1 MVALRALAVLL
12 FVWWP
17 TLAIAANAELRLD
30 VESISV
36 GQAIQLSVIVS
47 NGKPRGLPTLEAPDG
62 IRLNFNGQT
71 STNSII
77 NGQID
82 SSVTFR
88 YEVAAQREGVF
99 VIGPAKVQVTDRKG
113 RTFEVRTGRAQLD
126 VSAGAQNGTD
136 AAVEVSTAFDRSTA
150 WQGEVVVYNYN
161 LRSRREIRGGRWFGH
176 PTEGLL
182 TPRDGQ
188 PERRKY
194 DVQDPVGVVSVE
206 EVSQPMVATKIG
218 RQNWDPPAL
227 ELDLVA
233 KGQARRGVFRM
244 FQRTERFV
252 ISGEPLS
259 LEVKPLP
266 EAPEDF
272 SGLVGEF
279 KLLSKVDRQQVSVGD
294 SVPWKLEIIGDGS
307 LEGYSL
313 PEVPEIEGLQVYEG
327 EARAH
332 ATMRKG
338 RYRAVSQ
345 FVHTVVATR
354 EGPAVLPSISLVV
367 FSPSRGEYVT
377 LRSEEAR
384 LYVRAGEAGELD
396 LQSFAQDPSALVAT
410 IEDQPRPVW
419 TRGRDTRLPWLEGLP
434 LALLGVAAPA
444 LVLAGLVIGDGVR
457 TRLEA
462 RRQAEVPR
470 EATPRERLQSLPEDP
485 DARMA
490 ELDAILRLAL
500 ANKAEVA
507 VSRLDRE
514 SVLTTL
520 PDELQDRIRTL
531 TASMDRAR
539 FAGDPLADPTSEITA
554 IIDAL
559 EVS

>member
-1 MVALRALAVLL
+1 
-12 FVWWP
+12 
-17 TLAIAANAELRLD
+17 
-30 VESISV
+30 
-36 GQAIQLSVIVS
+36 
-47 NGKPRGLPTLEAPDG
+47 
-62 IRLNFNGQT
+62 
-71 STNSII
+71 
-77 NGQID
+77 
-82 SSVTFR
+82 
-88 YEVAAQREGVF
+88 
-99 VIGPAKVQVTDRKG
+99 
-113 RTFEVRTGRAQLD
+113 
-126 VSAGAQNGTD
+126 
-136 AAVEVSTAFDRSTA
+136 
-150 WQGEVVVYNYN
+150 
-161 LRSRREIRGGRWFGH
+161 
-176 PTEGLL
+176 
-182 TPRDGQ
+182 
-188 PERRKY
+188 
-194 DVQDPVGVVSVE
+194 
-206 EVSQPMVATKIG
+206 
-218 RQNWDPPAL
+218 
-227 ELDLVA
+227 
-233 KGQARRGVFRM
+233 M